1 MTTVRDEVPSS
12 RRSLRLWPGVVIVT
26 LQWLTRFG
34 LPLVMPDA
42 VPIAVIGGI
51 VGGLGVVVWWVFF
64 SRATWSE
71 RLGAVGLMIAAMFAT
86 QPITHESIAT
96 GAMGMLF
103 AVLAIP
109 FLSLAFVAWAVAS
122 RHLSDGPRRAA
133 MVGTIFV
140 ACGVWTLVRTGGI
153 TGDFDN
159 DLQWRWAKTPEERL
173 LAQPVAEPAVA
184 TIPEKQEAIIPK
196 DQPVSIPT
204 APVPSRVE
212 TVADWPSFRGR
223 DRDSIVRGL
232 RIKTDWSASP
242 PVELWRRPIGPGW
255 SSFAVRGDL
264 LYTQEQRGPDEVVSC
279 YRRTTGAPVWTH
291 RDKARFWE
299 SNAGAGPRSTPTLGN
314 GRVYTFG
321 ATGIL
326 NALNANNGKVV
337 WSRNAASDTETSP
350 PEWGFSS
357 SPLLFDDVVIV
368 AVSGQLVAYDLNT
381 GSPRWFGPRGG
392 ISYSSP
398 HLLKTNGVAQIV
410 LLSREGASGI
420 APVDGKSLWEH
431 LWKGNPIV
439 QPALTPDGDVL
450 ISVNESSGT
459 RRISVCKRSQRM
471 ESRRAVD
478 YEWVETVLQ

>member
-42 VPIAVIGGI
+42 VPVAMIGGI

-64 SRATWSE
+64 SRAPWSE

-86 QPITHESIAT
+86 QPITHESIAK

-109 FLSLAFVAWAVAS
+109 LLSLAFVAWAVAS

-140 ACGVWTLVRTGGI
+140 ACGVWALVRTGGI
-153 TGDFDN
+153 TGNFDN

-184 TIPEKQEAIIPK
+184 TIPEKQEAIIPR

-223 DRDSIVRGL
+223 DRDSIVRGV

-242 PVELWRRPIGPGW
+242 PVELWPVRSDRAGRPLP
-255 SSFAVRGDL
+255 FAV
-264 LYTQEQRGPDEVVSC
+264 TFSI
-279 YRRTTGAPVWTH
+279 
-291 RDKARFWE
+291 
-299 SNAGAGPRSTPTLGN
+299 PRSSAALTKLSPATERLRARRCGRIATQLVSGN
-314 GRVYTFG
+314 RMQARVRGRHRHL
-321 ATGIL
+321 AMD
-326 NALNANNGKVV
+326 
-337 WSRNAASDTETSP
+337 ASTRLEP
-350 PEWGFSS
+350 PEF
-357 SPLLFDDVVIV
+357 
-368 AVSGQLVAYDLNT
+368 
-381 GSPRWFGPRGG
+381 
-392 ISYSSP
+392 
-398 HLLKTNGVAQIV
+398 
-410 LLSREGASGI
+410 
-420 APVDGKSLWEH
+420 
-431 LWKGNPIV
+431 
-439 QPALTPDGDVL
+439 
-450 ISVNESSGT
+450 
-459 RRISVCKRSQRM
+459 
-471 ESRRAVD
+471 
-478 YEWVETVLQ
+478 